1 MKKPTHR
8 SYNQCFAQNRKGK
21 KIMTS
26 CFHAGFLFLSFLFI
40 VTFSYQT
47 RNYAI
52 TRKSMPYY

>member
-8 SYNQCFAQNRKGK
+8 SYNALHRIEKET

-26 CFHAGFLFLSFLFI
+26 CFHAGCLFLSFLFI

-47 RNYAI
+47 SNYAI